1 MPRVL
6 SILTDGREAIRSD
19 VELAEKAIST
29 LSQIPE
35 MNGSQALAD
44 QVEGRDRL
52 LVHLRIIDRTIAD
65 VKAAGESIPA
75 TDEPPPTLRPVVPGQ
90 YRNMK
95 LTTATQ
101 AFLSER
107 GGGPLPIM
115 AIVQGLIAGGCKIAQ
130 TRSKYHKAEPPRDP
144 NPRDLRRQA
153 NSNRPRY
160 FYDEHKDKIGLRME
174 NAAEG
179 ITTWKVSKRD
189 KAAELRRS

>member
-6 SILTDGREAIRSD
+6 SILTNGREAIRSD

-52 LVHLRIIDRTIAD
+52 LVQLRIIDRTIAD
-65 VKAAGESIPA
+65 VKAAGEGIPA
-75 TDEPPPTLRPVVPGQ
+75 TGEPPTLRPVVPGQ
-90 YRNMK
+90 YHNMK

-115 AIVQGLIAGGCKIAQ
+115 TIVQGLIAGGCKIAQ

-144 NPRDLRRQA
+144 DPRDLRRQA

-160 FYDEHKDKIGLRME
+160 FYDRKNDTMGLRTPT
-174 NAAEG
+174 AGG
-179 ITTWKVSKRD
+179 ITTWKESKRD
-189 KAAELRRS
+189 RAAELRRS